1 MQYLAEVEEYISSL
15 ITYTAFKN
23 ERDDAAI
30 TYIPLENLAPKDFT
44 KKSMSIDKPTAAEV
58 DKVDP
63 DVHPNETEIVM
74 ARDLFARFNEHRING
89 NIVFQYPGGNRNQ

>member
-44 KKSMSIDKPTAAEV
+44 KKTVNIETKPMGWELE
-58 DKVDP
+58 KVDP
-63 DVHPNETEIVM
+63 ELHPNESEIVG
-74 ARDLFARFNEHRING
+74 ARELFARFH
-89 NIVFQYPGGNRNQ
+89 